1 MSSRTR
7 RSERATDVRGGGS
20 HLVRAAL
27 YDVVTS
33 DDASIRCPVPSSA
46 VMSTLGCVATS
57 SAVGSRANAPARGRA
72 GERNAPRERRVVLS
86 AKASGADDDDD
97 EVVRVEEATTTNRR
111 RAATALAAS
120 MAILASSP
128 PAFAVDRRTVVAR
141 EIKETDFENLDAF
154 ERSRSSA
161 RASSRFDDRGIPVAL
176 SSTSDGEDVDDASV
190 SYTEPPR
197 AVVARDDAKNEAR
210 ERRRWASAAFQWS
223 VIGAVAYSIRKA
235 QRRSETVSKSLS
247 KRFGYAGDATATA
260 LVGTRWRI
268 FADIGREKGT
278 WMPPAWGRSGMRLVC
293 PVAVEFRE
301 NGVVEPIAT
310 GAFTPTKFSS
320 GTWSLDGDTLR
331 FNLMMNGMKRG
342 DVEFGEEKLFFKTLA
357 WGDRISANKGRL
369 LVNQTRFVIRR
380 EWRSV
385 GTFKAERIDDEETD
399 AALVPPMRVRVP
411 E

>member
-1 MSSRTR
+1 MTS
-7 RSERATDVRGGGS
+7 
-20 HLVRAAL
+20 AL
-27 YDVVTS
+27 RQTTTL
-33 DDASIRCPVPSSA
+33 ASTV
-46 VMSTLGCVATS
+46 VMSTPRCVATS
-57 SAVGSRANAPARGRA
+57 STNGVGKCAAVRGRA
-72 GERNAPRERRVVLS
+72 GARNATRGRRIVLS
-86 AKASGADDDDD
+86 VKANDDAHDD
-97 EVVRVEEATTTNRR
+97 VHIEEAMTNRR
-111 RAATALAAS
+111 RAATALAVS
-120 MAILASSP
+120 MTILASSP
-128 PAFAVDRRTVVAR
+128 SSAFAVDRRTVVAR

-161 RASSRFDDRGIPVAL
+161 RASSRFDGRGIPVAL
-176 SSTSDGEDVDDASV
+176 SSTSEDIDDASV
-190 SYTEPPR
+190 LYTEPPR
-197 AVVARDDAKNEAR
+197 AAVARDDAKNEAR

-235 QRRSETVSKSLS
+235 QRRSETVSKNLS
-247 KRFGYAGDATATA
+247 KRFGYAGGATATA

-310 GAFTPTKFSS
+310 GAFTPTDFSS

-331 FNLMMNGMKRG
+331 FNLMMSGMKRG

-385 GTFKAERIDDEETD
+385 GTFKAERIDDDETD
-399 AALVPPMRVRVP
+399 ASLVPPMRVRVP

>member
-1 MSSRTR
+1 MTS
-7 RSERATDVRGGGS
+7 GM
-20 HLVRAAL
+20 
-27 YDVVTS
+27 TS
-33 DDASIRCPVPSSA
+33 DDASRGPLASSV
-46 VMSTLGCVATS
+46 VMSTPRCVATS
-57 SAVGSRANAPARGRA
+57 SANGVSARAAVRGRA
-72 GERNAPRERRVVLS
+72 GARNATRGRRIVLS
-86 AKASGADDDDD
+86 VNAIGDVDD
-97 EVVRVEEATTTNRR
+97 VESVPTLATNGR
-111 RAATALAAS
+111 RAATALAVS
-120 MAILASSP
+120 MAILASSSS

-161 RASSRFDDRGIPVAL
+161 RASSRFDGRGIPVAL

-190 SYTEPPR
+190 LYTEPPR
-197 AVVARDDAKNEAR
+197 AAVVRDDAKNEAR

-223 VIGAVAYSIRKA
+223 VIGAVVYSIRKA

-310 GAFTPTKFSS
+310 GAFTPTEFSS

-331 FNLMMNGMKRG
+331 FNLMMSGMKRG

-357 WGDRISANKGRL
+357 WGDQISANKGRL

-385 GTFKAERIDDEETD
+385 GTFKAERINDDETN
-399 AALVPPMRVRVP
+399 ASLVPPMRVRVP

>member
-1 MSSRTR
+1 MLFVFASLRFMTSAR
-7 RSERATDVRGGGS
+7 RQTTT
-20 HLVRAAL
+20 L
-27 YDVVTS
+27 
-33 DDASIRCPVPSSA
+33 ASTVI
-46 VMSTLGCVATS
+46 MSTPRCVATS
-57 SAVGSRANAPARGRA
+57 SANGIGERAAVRGRA
-72 GERNAPRERRVVLS
+72 GGRNATRGRRNVLS
-86 AKASGADDDDD
+86 VKANDDAHD
-97 EVVRVEEATTTNRR
+97 EIHVEEAMKTNRR
-111 RAATALAAS
+111 RAATALAVS
-120 MAILASSP
+120 MTILASSTS

-141 EIKETDFENLDAF
+141 EIKESDFENLDAF

-161 RASSRFDDRGIPVAL
+161 RASSRFDGRGIPVAL
-176 SSTSDGEDVDDASV
+176 SSTSDGEDIDDASV
-190 SYTEPPR
+190 LYTEPPR
-197 AVVARDDAKNEAR
+197 AAVARDDAKNEAR

-223 VIGAVAYSIRKA
+223 VIGAVTYSIRKA
-235 QRRSETVSKSLS
+235 QRRSETVSKNLS
-247 KRFGYAGDATATA
+247 KRFGYAGGATATA

-310 GAFTPTKFSS
+310 GAFTPTEFSS

-331 FNLMMNGMKRG
+331 FNLMMSGMKRG

-357 WGDRISANKGRL
+357 WGDQISANKGRL

-385 GTFKAERIDDEETD
+385 GTFKAERIDADETD
-399 AALVPPMRVRVP
+399 ASLVPPMRVRVP